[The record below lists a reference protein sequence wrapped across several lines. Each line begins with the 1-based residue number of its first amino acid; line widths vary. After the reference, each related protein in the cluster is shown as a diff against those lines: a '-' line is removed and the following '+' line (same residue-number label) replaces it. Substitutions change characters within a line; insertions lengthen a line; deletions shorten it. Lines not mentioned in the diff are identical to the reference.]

1 METLISSPGV
11 EQEQGERQWWCPTRC
26 RWTCTTM
33 TAPDRS
39 GTLPIFAPAS
49 SSPSTRSTSPLCPVV
64 PTPGSYVLMANIHGR
79 ASPTS
84 IFSPSELT
92 NFSPSTLHKDYLQRE
107 VKWDFFF
114 ELSHYAVV
122 CCRWSSWW
130 PQHAMCAYVVHHPF
144 PSISTLHALPIFRPQ
159 TAATV
164 GLVWMNS
171 YVAQSTCVLMDWDET
186 RVCLV

>member
-49 SSPSTRSTSPLCPVV
+49 SSPSARSTSPLCPVV

-107 VKWDFFF
+107 VKWDFF
-114 ELSHYAVV
+114 LSCLTMLWCAVGG
-122 CCRWSSWW
+122 
-130 PQHAMCAYVVHHPF
+130 VHGDLNMLCVHMSFITHFHLFQLSMPYLF
-144 PSISTLHALPIFRPQ
+144 LDLKLLP
-159 TAATV
+159 
-164 GLVWMNS
+164 L
-171 YVAQSTCVLMDWDET
+171 
-186 RVCLV
+186 